1 MPYYEKN
8 NIIKGDVIMK
18 KIKECLSNK
27 KEAMKQKVDDKA
39 QQCKMFIETHKED
52 IITIAPVVMVGASAA
67 VKMTYQYVMKKQDQI
82 CKDLYVYDRSLG
94 HYWRLRRKLRKDEW
108 LYIEKRKQA
117 GESLGSI
124 LADLKVLR

>member
-1 MPYYEKN
+1 
-8 NIIKGDVIMK
+8 MK
-18 KIKECLSNK
+18 KIKESLNNK
-27 KEAMKQKVDDKA
+27 REAMKQKVSDKT
-39 QQCKMFIETHKED
+39 QQCKMFIEAHKED
-52 IITIAPVVMVGASAA
+52 IITIAPVVIVGASAA
-67 VKMTYQYVMKKQDQI
+67 VKMTYQYIIKKQDQI
-82 CKDLYVYDRSLG
+82 SKDLYVYDRSLG